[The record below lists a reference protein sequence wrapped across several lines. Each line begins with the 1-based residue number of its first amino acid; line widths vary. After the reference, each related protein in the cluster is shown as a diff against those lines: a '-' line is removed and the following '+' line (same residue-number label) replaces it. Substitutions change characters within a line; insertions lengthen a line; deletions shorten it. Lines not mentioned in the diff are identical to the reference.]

1 MNKQKI
7 KVGLIFTY
15 NHKYYYLLI
24 LILIEFYNL
33 LIRRYLNYFM
43 FACGY
48 NTLPK
53 V

>member
-7 KVGLIFTY
+7 KVGLTFTS
-15 NHKYYYLLI
+15 NHKYFDLLI
-24 LILIEFYNL
+24 LILIEFCNL
-33 LIRRYLNYFM
+33 PIRRHLNYFM
-43 FACGY
+43 FACAY